1 MISST
6 IALVILFLLMSTGRY
21 LWVQR
26 AAPARLHV
34 PLTGGRLLLR
44 QPRGKCIML
53 GLAALFPALVLGG
66 VGASAWRAGA
76 GKAGLLGTVAA
87 MLPPLMASVHQFLSA
102 FLHRIVVHGFGIERI
117 GVLTRR
123 LVRWDDVASIA
134 HNPFYHWFFVTTSH
148 GAHLWLAED
157 LRRHRPAEA
166 SDRRVPRGSLGPG
179 GARGSGCLC
188 RRSKW
193 RELTTARQGEGT
205 PAWRDWGRSGGL
217 HTDEADERA
226 EPRGAC
232 APEWRRGHGLPRIQR
247 EDPS

>member
-21 LWVQR
+21 LWLHR
-26 AAPARLHV
+26 PAPARLHV

-76 GKAGLLGTVAA
+76 GRAGLLATAA
-87 MLPPLMASVHQFLSA
+87 ATLLPLMASVHQFLSA
-102 FLHRIVVHGFGIERI
+102 FLHRIVVNGFGIERI

-123 LVRWDDVASIA
+123 LFRWEDVASIA
-134 HNPFYHWFFVTTSH
+134 HNPFHHWFFVTTSH

-157 LRRHRPAEA
+157 LRGIGDFAAIALQRLPAA
-166 SDRRVPRGSLGPG
+166 AFRGDPA
-179 GARGSGCLC
+179 AREELEDLAAYAAAATDLTSGS
-188 RRSKW
+188 RS
-193 RELTTARQGEGT
+193 
-205 PAWRDWGRSGGL
+205 P
-217 HTDEADERA
+217 
-226 EPRGAC
+226 
-232 APEWRRGHGLPRIQR
+232 
-247 EDPS
+247 

>member
-157 LRRHRPAEA
+157 LRGIGDFAVIALQKLPPAA
-166 SDRRVPRGSLGPG
+166 FRG
-179 GARGSGCLC
+179 
-188 RRSKW
+188 
-193 RELTTARQGEGT
+193 
-205 PAWRDWGRSGGL
+205 
-217 HTDEADERA
+217 
-226 EPRGAC
+226 
-232 APEWRRGHGLPRIQR
+232 
-247 EDPS
+247 DPSAREELEDLAAYAAAASGAS